1 MSQEGKLSD
10 ATTACETSN
19 VASARK
25 NGYDGSLQ
33 PSNWPSNPIV
43 FRTNP
48 PEYLRSSVDR
58 KYSSQQRDTD
68 RLNVDRAVITPQA
81 NCISNPTDFDPAV
94 QLMLPTSYQPSR
106 ISQFEELYINHFIDF
121 YFNLQAKIMLNGWV
135 NALPILLNA
144 SPSPGVRYSIRAATM
159 AIYGKLTGDE
169 SIQLESIRWYTRGLE
184 SQRLQLQI
192 LCEGGKAVSDVS
204 MVLVPLLFCHFES
217 SMCTAPDAW
226 MPHAVA
232 AENILVMMGPH
243 VCRTQQM
250 HAIFLSVRVSAVS
263 YQIHLL

>member
-1 MSQEGKLSD
+1 MSQEGKLNE
-10 ATTACETSN
+10 ATTAFETSR
-19 VASARK
+19 VASAQK
-25 NGYDGSLQ
+25 IGHDGSIQ
-33 PSNWPSNPIV
+33 PNNWPSNPIV

-48 PEYLRSSVDR
+48 PEYLRSSGDI
-58 KYSSQQRDTD
+58 KCPAQQRDTN
-68 RLNVDRAVITPQA
+68 RLNVNRAVIMPQA
-81 NCISNPTDFDPAV
+81 KGISNNTDFDPSA
-94 QLMLPTSYQPSR
+94 QLLLPASYQPSR

-121 YFNLQAKIMLNGWV
+121 YFDPHAKVKLNSWV

-144 SPSPGVRYSIRAATM
+144 SPSPGVRYSIRAAAM

-184 SQRLQLQI
+184 SQRMQLQM
-192 LCEGGKAVSDVS
+192 LCEGGKAVSDAS

-250 HAIFLSVRVSAVS
+250 HAIFLSVRVNAVS
-263 YQIHLL
+263 YQIYLL